1 MIEKLRVKLRMT
13 SLVACLGA
21 GKGTWA
27 EVKKLIESESW
38 DKVFLVTNSFGREKF
53 TAEKAEFIV
62 IDDFQAPQPIAAV
75 IISQLKGKI
84 IDTEVALNIS
94 SGSGNVH
101 MAILSALLKLGL
113 GIRLVSIVNEKAE
126 ET

>member
-1 MIEKLRVKLRMT
+1 MT
-13 SLVACLGA
+13 CFVACLGA

-38 DKVFLVTNSFGREKF
+38 EKVFLVTNSFGKEKF
-53 TAEKAEFIV
+53 SAANAEFILV
-62 IDDFQAPQPIAAV
+62 DDFQEPQAIAAV

-84 IDTEVALNIS
+84 NDTEVGLNLS

-113 GIRLVSIVNEKAE
+113 GIRLVMLANGKVE
-126 ET
+126 EI

>member
-1 MIEKLRVKLRMT
+1 MT

-27 EVKKLIESESW
+27 EVRKLIESESW
-38 DKVFLVTNSFGREKF
+38 NKVFLVTNSFGKEKF
-53 TAEKAEFIV
+53 AAENAEFIV
-62 IDDFQAPQPIAAV
+62 IDDFQAPQAIAAV

-94 SGSGNVH
+94 SGQGNVH

-126 ET
+126 EI

>member
-1 MIEKLRVKLRMT
+1 MT

-38 DKVFLVTNSFGREKF
+38 GKVFLVTNSFGREKF
-53 TAEKAEFIV
+53 TAENAEFIV
-62 IDDFQAPQPIAAV
+62 IDDFQAPQAIAAV
-75 IISQLKGKI
+75 IISKLKGKI
-84 IDTEVALNIS
+84 IDTEVALNMS

-101 MAILSALLKLGL
+101 MAVLSALLKLGF
-113 GIRLVSIVNEKAE
+113 GIRLASVANDSVE
-126 ET
+126 EL